1 LTLRECFASGKLRRI
16 RPDALKAK
24 KSLEAAAAKLEE
36 AKALLD
42 DNHNDAALLYAY
54 SCMFGAGRAI
64 LYRDGIQEK
73 SHYCLARYLEEE
85 YAKKGNISQ
94 EAITLLDAFRE
105 ERHAIM
111 YGFEELEVRKEEA
124 EEAIAAA
131 EKFVQRARELI
142 APRRWGDSRGG

>member
-1 LTLRECFASGKLRRI
+1 MTVEECFASGKLRRI

-24 KSLEAAAAKLEE
+24 KSIDAAATKLGK

-42 DNHNDAALLYAY
+42 DGHNDAALLYAY
-54 SCMFGAGRAI
+54 SCMFSAGRAI
-64 LYRDGIQEK
+64 LYKDGIQEK

-85 YAKKGNISQ
+85 YAKKGKISR

-111 YGFEELEVRKEEA
+111 YGFEELEIRREEA

-131 EKFVQRARELI
+131 EKFVQKAEELI
-142 APRRWGDSRGG
+142 VSQAR

>member
-1 LTLRECFASGKLRRI
+1 LTVKECFASGKLRRI
-16 RPDALKAK
+16 RPDVLKAK
-24 KSLEAAAAKLEE
+24 KSLEAAATKLKE

-42 DNHNDAALLYAY
+42 DSHNDAALLYAY

-85 YAKKGNISQ
+85 YAKKGKISQ
-94 EAITLLDAFRE
+94 ETITLLDAFRE

-131 EKFVQRARELI
+131 EKFIQKAKELI
-142 APRRWGDSRGG
+142 GPRVR